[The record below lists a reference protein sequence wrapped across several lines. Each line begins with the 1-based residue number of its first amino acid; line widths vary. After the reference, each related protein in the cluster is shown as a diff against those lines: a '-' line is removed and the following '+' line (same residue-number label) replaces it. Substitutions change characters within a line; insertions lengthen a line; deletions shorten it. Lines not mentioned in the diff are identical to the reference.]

1 MELNSK
7 NYVNLELAI
16 KLKEIGYNIPCNS
29 YYRKDYPETS
39 KLYENYNNSEIFKGY
54 YSCPLLYDV
63 QSWFRE
69 VHNIQVYPVICDS
82 IKCYNIDENGVKSS
96 SSPIPIS
103 GLYKC
108 SIYWNGNNKTNDS
121 IGTYERSLLDGLL
134 MATDIL
140 NKQIKKTKYE
150 KSR

>member
-29 YYRKDYPETS
+29 YYRKDY
-39 KLYENYNNSEIFKGY
+39 NNSETFKDY

-69 VHNIQVYPVICDS
+69 IHNIHVYPVICDS
-82 IKCYNIDENGVKSS
+82 IKCYNINENEVKSS

>member
-29 YYRKDYPETS
+29 YYRKDY
-39 KLYENYNNSEIFKGY
+39 NNSETFKGY

-69 VHNIQVYPVICDS
+69 IHNIHVYTVICDS
-82 IKCYNIDENGVKSS
+82 IKCYNIDKNGTEIVNGVSIHDDGTGIRIPGVLY
-96 SSPIPIS
+96 SP
-103 GLYKC
+103 L
-108 SIYWNGNNKTNDS
+108 
-121 IGTYERSLLDGLL
+121 
-134 MATDIL
+134 TDEEIEKDL
-140 NKQIKKTKYE
+140 AWVYE
-150 KSR
+150 KMDKNGILC

>member
-29 YYRKDYPETS
+29 YYRED
-39 KLYENYNNSEIFKGY
+39 YNNSETFKDY

-69 VHNIQVYPVICDS
+69 IHNIHVYPVICDS

-103 GLYKC
+103 VLYKC
-108 SIYWNGNNKTNDS
+108 SIYWN
-121 IGTYERSLLDGLL
+121 
-134 MATDIL
+134 
-140 NKQIKKTKYE
+140 
-150 KSR
+150 